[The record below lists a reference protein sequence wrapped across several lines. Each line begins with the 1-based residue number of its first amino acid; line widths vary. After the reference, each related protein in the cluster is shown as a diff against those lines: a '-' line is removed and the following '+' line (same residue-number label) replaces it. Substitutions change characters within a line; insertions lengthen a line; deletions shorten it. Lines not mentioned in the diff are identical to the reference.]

1 MMDILEAQIDSCI
14 LEHQSTVAKG
24 SQKSDPPTP
33 PPSLS
38 RSPATS
44 MDQPV
49 AVSFPSSTSVPRSTS
64 LAAEDWYPTYLQSE
78 ILSDPL
84 LSPPPPF
91 SYMSLEKLSG
101 ADNIQE
107 DFSMGLYCTQ
117 SSQQI
122 DGET

>member
-1 MMDILEAQIDSCI
+1 M
-14 LEHQSTVAKG
+14 
-24 SQKSDPPTP
+24 
-33 PPSLS
+33 
-38 RSPATS
+38 
-44 MDQPV
+44 

-64 LAAEDWYPTYLQSE
+64 PAAEDWYATYLQSE

-84 LSPPPPF
+84 LPSPPPF
-91 SYMSLEKLSG
+91 SRMSLDKLSG

-107 DFSMGLYCTQ
+107 DFSTELYYTQ